1 MTVEV
6 VVVGSGLNALGVM
19 RSLGHDVES
28 ILVTQENV
36 AARYT
41 KFGKK
46 HFVASTTDN
55 KIISELQQL
64 GAQIDGRPVLLLT
77 EEKTVA
83 LVSENRAILAEY
95 FQFLLPTHTQL
106 LGLQSKSD
114 FQLMA
119 EKSGS
124 LIPKALIMS
133 EATDIEAEALT
144 FPCVFK
150 PLYQDK
156 AYSQR
161 FKKAYKMHNWA
172 DVKALYAEISPIMP
186 DMILQEW
193 IEGEDSDI
201 YFNLMYVAENG
212 DVVTSFSGRKVRSWP
227 LNVGGTASC
236 TSTKEHHHTLH
247 QQTKTFVESIGYVGL
262 IGMEYKFDVNRKG
275 FYMIEPTVGRT
286 DYQHEIAALSG
297 CNILKAIVDF
307 HLGGS
312 IKDLVSPSSYNEVL
326 WFDEI
331 SDANALAHGGIKMAD
346 EPSKKFGAL
355 FRFSDLGP
363 YFFAFKQKVKR
374 RLNIS

>member
-1 MTVEV
+1 MKVEV
-6 VVVGSGLNALGVM
+6 VVVGSGLNALGIM
-19 RSLGHDVES
+19 RSLGHDVKS
-28 ILVTQENV
+28 IFVTQEKV
-36 AARYT
+36 AARFT
-41 KFGKK
+41 KFGTK
-46 HFVASTTDN
+46 HLVSSTTD
-55 KIISELQQL
+55 KQIVDELVKL
-64 GAQIDGRPVLLLT
+64 GAQISGRPLLLLS

-83 LVSENRAILAEY
+83 AVSENREKLAEY
-95 FQFLLPTHTQL
+95 FQFILPTHAQL

-114 FQLMA
+114 FQTMA
-119 EKSGS
+119 EESGC

-133 EATDIEAEALT
+133 KATDDDANSLA

-161 FKKAYKMHNWA
+161 FKKAYKMHNWE

-201 YFNLMYVAENG
+201 YFNLMYIAENG
-212 DVVTSFSGRKVRSWP
+212 QVVTSFSGRKVRSWP

-236 TSTKEHHHTLH
+236 TSTKEHHEILH
-247 QQTKTFVESIGYVGL
+247 QHTKKFVDSIGYIGL
-262 IGMEYKFDVNRKG
+262 IGMEFKFDVNRNG

-286 DYQHEIAALSG
+286 DYQHEIATLSG

-307 HLGGS
+307 HVNGNING
-312 IKDLVSPSSYNEVL
+312 LVMPSDYKKVL

-331 SDANALAHGGIKMAD
+331 SDANALAHGGVKITE
-346 EPSKKFGAL
+346 EPTKKFGAL

-363 YFFAFKQKVKR
+363 YMFSLKQKIKS